1 MLLFLGIL
9 EVLVLARY
17 SVFIFLSSVLLFM
30 LAEWK
35 VVVLV
40 VPWWFKLL
48 SSVTAGRSHRL
59 EKDIVMKFIGNLYLT
74 YYSVPALTDI
84 ILN

>member
-1 MLLFLGIL
+1 MLQFLGIL

-35 VVVLV
+35 EVVLV
-40 VPWWFKLL
+40 VPWWLVVQAIEFCDSRTK
-48 SSVTAGRSHRL
+48 S
-59 EKDIVMKFIGNLYLT
+59 
-74 YYSVPALTDI
+74 
-84 ILN
+84 

>member
-1 MLLFLGIL
+1 MLQFLGIL

-48 SSVTAGRSHRL
+48 SSVTARDG
-59 EKDIVMKFIGNLYLT
+59 
-74 YYSVPALTDI
+74 
-84 ILN
+84 